1 MFLTKRLQ
9 SRMNDRIVLALLGS
23 GQSNLKA
30 HGWSSDKEMED
41 AAAAQAEATA
51 AVVTQDTRTSGSGL
65 SISHLS
71 PLLLPHSSQ
80 WIVMTITCPRL
91 SRFPICLLSW
101 LHALSCLDLLGVG
114 GKESQEGP
122 TNELLPCIT
131 LFPFYRL
138 FKDYSYERYLAIA
151 CLTIPKSVLLF

>member
-1 MFLTKRLQ
+1 MDCDDGYLSSSSDMSFSL
-9 SRMNDRIVLALLGS
+9 
-23 GQSNLKA
+23 SNLPFILTA
-30 HGWSSDKEMED
+30 R
-41 AAAAQAEATA
+41 AQ
-51 AVVTQDTRTSGSGL
+51 
-65 SISHLS
+65 
-71 PLLLPHSSQ
+71 LL
-80 WIVMTITCPRL
+80 RL
-91 SRFPICLLSW
+91 IR
-101 LHALSCLDLLGVG
+101 GG